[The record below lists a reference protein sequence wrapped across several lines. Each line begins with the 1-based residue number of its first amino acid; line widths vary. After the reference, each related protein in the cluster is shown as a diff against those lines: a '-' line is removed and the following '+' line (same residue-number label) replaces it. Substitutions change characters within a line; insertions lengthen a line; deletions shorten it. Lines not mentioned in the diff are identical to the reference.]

1 MPSVPLTF
9 ETEARLLALLAH
21 PIRLQIVELLRHGE
35 VCVCD
40 MQAALGQRQAYVSQH
55 LMALR
60 EAGLVAC
67 RKDGLRV
74 YYQLSDPRILGVLDQ
89 VQAMSQKQSPR
100 HAGGENDDSRQ
111 ASQFRRSR

>member
-1 MPSVPLTF
+1 MSLAPITY
-9 ETEARLLALLAH
+9 ETEAHLLALLAH
-21 PIRLQIVELLRHGE
+21 PTRLQIVELLRYGE

-60 EAGLVAC
+60 EAGLVTC

-74 YYQLSDPRILGVLDQ
+74 YYRLSDPHILRVVDQ
-89 VQAMSQKQSPR
+89 ARALSQKM
-100 HAGGENDDSRQ
+100 
-111 ASQFRRSR
+111 

>member
-1 MPSVPLTF
+1 MSSVPLAF
-9 ETEARLLALLAH
+9 QTEARLLALLAH
-21 PIRLQIVELLRHGE
+21 PIRLQIVELLRQGE

-60 EAGLVAC
+60 EAGIVTC
-67 RKDGLRV
+67 RKNGLRV

-89 VQAMSQKQSPR
+89 VQALSQEEVTAAR
-100 HAGGENDDSRQ
+100 G
-111 ASQFRRSR
+111 RRDR